1 MRLFIAIPVPPDVV
15 RALTLAQNR
24 LRAIANGGRFVPKD
38 NFHLTMHFIGE
49 SNDLTG
55 AAAAC
60 DEAVRGIRPFLL
72 RLSSY
77 GSFVHGNSRTG
88 YVSLT
93 GDLQELY
100 RLHETLTA
108 ELASRGFPLSGGH
121 KRLTPHI
128 TLARALPEIEDQA
141 ALETLLQDANE
152 GIAFTA
158 TRLILFESRNADGR
172 MIYAPLHKAVLGSR

>member
-1 MRLFIAIPVPPDVV
+1 MRLFIAIPVPPDVT

-24 LRAIANGGRFVPKD
+24 LRTIADGGRYVPKE
-38 NFHLTMHFIGE
+38 NFHLTLHFIGE

-72 RLSSY
+72 RLCAY
-77 GSFVHGNSRTG
+77 GSFVRGNSRTG
-88 YVSLT
+88 YISLS
-93 GDLQELY
+93 GDLPELY

-128 TLARALPEIEDQA
+128 TLARALPDIKDAE
-141 ALETLLQDANE
+141 ALEALLADAKE
-152 GIAFTA
+152 GAAFTA
-158 TRLILFESRNADGR
+158 NRLVLFESRNENGR
-172 MIYAPLHKAVLGSR
+172 MVYTPLHKSALVAV

>member
-1 MRLFIAIPVPPDVV
+1 MRLFIAIPVPPDVT

-24 LRAIANGGRFVPKD
+24 LKALAGGGRFVPKE

-77 GSFVHGNSRTG
+77 GSFVHGNSCTG
-88 YVSLT
+88 YISLS
-93 GDLQELY
+93 GDLPELY

-108 ELASRGFPLSGGH
+108 ELSSRGFPLSGGH

-128 TLARALPEIEDQA
+128 TLARALPDIADKA
-141 ALETLLQDANE
+141 ALQNILADAKE

-158 TRLILFESRNADGR
+158 NRLVLFESRNEGGR
-172 MIYAPLHKAVLGSR
+172 MVYMPLHKAALI

>member
-1 MRLFIAIPVPPDVV
+1 MRLFIAVPVPPDVV

-24 LRAIANGGRFVPKD
+24 LRAITNGGRFVPRD
-38 NFHLTMHFIGE
+38 NFHLTLHFIGE

-60 DEAVRGIRPFLL
+60 DEAVSGIRPFLL

-93 GDLQELY
+93 GDLPELY
-100 RLHETLTA
+100 RLHESLTS
-108 ELASRGFPLSGGH
+108 ELAVRGFPLSGGH

-128 TLARALPEIEDQA
+128 TLARALPEVEDA
-141 ALETLLQDANE
+141 EALSGILADAKE
-152 GIAFTA
+152 GVAFTA
-158 TRLILFESRNADGR
+158 NRLVLFESRNEDGR
-172 MIYAPLHKAVLGSR
+172 MVYVPLHKAALNAR